1 MEHLP
6 FYIKLIFILST
17 IFSALMLYK
26 ASNYSKSIIL
36 IILSWLALQ
45 AIVSLSG
52 FYTVTSTTPPRF
64 ALLVLPPVILIA
76 VIFFTIKG
84 RNMLDGFNVKT
95 LTLLHIVRIPVEIGL
110 YWLCLHRVVPEIMT
124 FEGRNF
130 DILCGLTAPIV
141 YYFGYI
147 KKVLNSKVLIAW
159 NILCLLSLA
168 NIVTTAVLSAP
179 FPIQQFAFD
188 QPNVA
193 LLYFP
198 FVWLPCCIVPSVL
211 LAHLVTIKRLMNSS
225 I

>member
-179 FPIQQFAFD
+179 FPIQRFAFD